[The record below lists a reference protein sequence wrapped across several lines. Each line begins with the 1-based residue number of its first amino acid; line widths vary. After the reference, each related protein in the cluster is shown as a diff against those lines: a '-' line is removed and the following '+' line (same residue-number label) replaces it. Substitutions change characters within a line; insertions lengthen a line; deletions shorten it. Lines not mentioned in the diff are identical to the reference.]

1 MATKLYQEN
10 FQTIKRELATTV
22 EALSIS
28 LPSVPMK
35 RRTTTTRRITTKK
48 ASMSTRRGTRPR
60 EKHTSSM
67 NGTQLKIKV
76 KRTKRLQP

>member
-1 MATKLYQEN
+1 
-10 FQTIKRELATTV
+10 
-22 EALSIS
+22 
-28 LPSVPMK
+28 
-35 RRTTTTRRITTKK
+35 
-48 ASMSTRRGTRPR
+48 MSTRRGTRPR